1 MRDEIMDAPLRD
13 DERAQ
18 LLSFVDDAVPAGFA
32 DRVVAAWKEEARV
45 TPEPTRIVVPLLR
58 RRSFRVIVAACV
70 SLAAAL
76 LVAWFSRAA
85 MVERSEARERV
96 ARLAAP
102 DVEPPVALTQ
112 MRAEAHT
119 LLAVHCSPCHDST
132 AFDAEGEALDVFDVQ
147 DSRWW
152 LTMSDRQL
160 RVVIDRMASRDGM
173 SPDDIEGIASYI
185 EAELDYRG
193 GGPT

>member
-18 LLSFVDDAVPAGFA
+18 LLAFVDDAVPAGFA
-32 DRVVAAWKEEARV
+32 DRVVTAWKDEAGVRSA
-45 TPEPTRIVVPLLR
+45 PAVVPLLR

-76 LVAWFSRAA
+76 LIAWFSRTA

-102 DVEPPVALTQ
+102 EVEPPVALTQ

-132 AFDAEGEALDVFDVQ
+132 AFDAEGQALDVFDVQ

-173 SPDDIEGIASYI
+173 SPDDIEGITSYI